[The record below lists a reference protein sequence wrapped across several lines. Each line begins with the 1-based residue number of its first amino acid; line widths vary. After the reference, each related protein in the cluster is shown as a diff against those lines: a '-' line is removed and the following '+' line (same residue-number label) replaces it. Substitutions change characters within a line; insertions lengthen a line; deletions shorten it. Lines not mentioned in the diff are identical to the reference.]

1 MADRHKKQS
10 SISSFLVLSFVSVGV
25 LMILGGATAL
35 WQLNYIHQ
43 RAQFLYQ
50 SDRPTRAVLRV
61 RNDFQNFQRE
71 LQPLAR
77 LEQAKP
83 FADEGNRLLQEFGGD
98 VEKAIQAVRT
108 LPSGTQRDMEL
119 NNLETVRT
127 LFVGQIESLM
137 ALAKSGDWVAVR
149 LRFDSRMPMISAL
162 SESLVH
168 DIDAVV

>member
-35 WQLNYIHQ
+35 WQLKYIHQ

-77 LEQAKP
+77 LEQAKGAL
-83 FADEGNRLLQEFGGD
+83 FAAERSGHAGERVEAARGEQHLVELGG
-98 VEKAIQAVRT
+98 R
-108 LPSGTQRDMEL
+108 
-119 NNLETVRT
+119 
-127 LFVGQIESLM
+127 
-137 ALAKSGDWVAVR
+137 ALAGAHAR
-149 LRFDSRMPMISAL
+149 
-162 SESLVH
+162 E
-168 DIDAVV
+168 